1 MSDSERREARSDA
14 GPGGR
19 LRRIEQ
25 AAERLRAWTVWRMNG
40 AYFLCHAIDGDAPT
54 PTQWVGIGEAL
65 TTLHSALDSPPSE
78 ARPVT
83 PAPRDERDAAVADA
97 LVSKLHDVVHAE
109 VTDANV
115 RAALDAWIWKIHD
128 VLRADAPPSPGPSER
143 EALREA
149 IRAALNELGVPQPG
163 YPAPV
168 VNAVEILSAAL
179 AAPRP
184 APPAEPDDLEPRLGF
199 QLGAFPIATPKRAA
213 PPAEGRALR
222 FDTEEAATALAAH
235 LEYRVM
241 PDESWDHVAR
251 SALAWFQESV
261 RFAPDTHAGVSI
273 VYAPARPPAARAERG
288 HPSPPAGDE
297 GGRG

>member
-1 MSDSERREARSDA
+1 M
-14 GPGGR
+14 
-19 LRRIEQ
+19 L
-25 AAERLRAWTVWRMNG
+25 AE
-40 AYFLCHAIDGDAPT
+40 FD
-54 PTQWVGIGEAL
+54 
-65 TTLHSALDSPPSE
+65 
-78 ARPVT
+78 
-83 PAPRDERDAAVADA
+83 
-97 LVSKLHDVVHAE
+97 
-109 VTDANV
+109 
-115 RAALDAWIWKIHD
+115 
-128 VLRADAPPSPGPSER
+128 
-143 EALREA
+143 
-149 IRAALNELGVPQPG
+149 
-163 YPAPV
+163 
-168 VNAVEILSAAL
+168 AAL

-184 APPAEPDDLEPRLGF
+184 APPADDERDRVR
-199 QLGAFPIATPKRAA
+199 AAMEKCREIALAHVQPLSAYGLASEREYDVGRNQTAELIADEIGRALSTVNLAGVDDYHVRPA